1 MWRNLLRNS
10 VSALAFTGVLLGGA
24 ALAHAAPKTAETKL
38 AAAAP
43 AAIPVS
49 RPQTQQDKEPG
60 RALRAGYTV
69 YVGGFLVAK
78 GTLDTWIGGDNY
90 KMRARLGAA
99 GLPAAFWD
107 GHWDLGAEGAVD
119 GTEVKPHRYV
129 FVSSENDKTKTR
141 LMSWDKSG
149 MPETRND
156 PPEGKISVL
165 PGEQRNTRDPVSAML
180 VPVAGTGNPCDRTIK
195 VFDGKRRYD
204 IKLTK
209 DRETKITT
217 RGHGYTGPAVVC
229 KASFA
234 PKTGVERKKFTQ
246 MLQRDRRTEV
256 WLAPLEKGRLYMPV
270 KLVMQTPIGG
280 AVLELVS
287 LQPHSWDS
295 MPPVPKKFSQA
306 DKAAGRIE

>member
-1 MWRNLLRNS
+1 MWRVLTGNS
-10 VSALAFTGVLLGGA
+10 VSALALTGLLLGSAG
-24 ALAHAAPKTAETKL
+24 LAHAEPKTAGTKIASVETTATPL
-38 AAAAP
+38 
-43 AAIPVS
+43 S
-49 RPQTQQDKEPG
+49 RPQAQANDKTG
-60 RALRAGYTV
+60 RSLRAGYTV

-90 KMRARLGAA
+90 KMRAQLGAA

-107 GHWDLGAEGAVD
+107 GHWDIGVEGAVD
-119 GTEVKPHRYV
+119 GMQVKPQRYV
-129 FVSSENDKTKTR
+129 FVSSENNKTKTR

-156 PPEGKISVL
+156 PPEGKVSVL
-165 PGEQRNTRDPVSAML
+165 PGETRNTRDPVSALL
-180 VPVAGTGNPCDRTIK
+180 VPVAGTKNPCDRTIRI
-195 VFDGKRRYD
+195 FDGKRRYD

-217 RGHGYTGPAVVC
+217 RDHGYSGHAIVC
-229 KASFA
+229 KAAFT
-234 PKTGVERKKFTQ
+234 PKTGTERKKFTQ
-246 MLQRDRRTEV
+246 MLRRDRATEV

-270 KLVMQTPIGG
+270 KLKMRTPIGG

-287 LQPHSWDS
+287 LEPHGWDS

-306 DKAAGRIE
+306 D